1 MIRVLLV
8 DDHALVRTGI
18 RRVLEDEPDIVV
30 VGEASTGEEALALL
44 DETRPQVVV
53 MDVSMPG
60 MGGLEATH
68 RLLRRDP
75 DLRVVVVTV
84 HGAGPFP
91 RRFME
96 SGALGYLHKG
106 CSAEECRRGV
116 RLAAHGQVY
125 ISQEVAQNLAFA
137 RGGPADAFTDLSE
150 QEFEVM
156 LRTARGYS
164 TGETARALFLSPKT
178 VATYRS
184 RIFRKLGVRGVV
196 DLAHLAV
203 SHAMI
208 DPDQARGGLQ
218 LRDTGLSRPQR
229 RRATRRR
236 TG

>member
-18 RRVLEDEPDIVV
+18 RRVLEEDAEIVV
-30 VGEASTGEEALALL
+30 VGEASTGEMALALL
-44 DETRPQVVV
+44 TEACPQVVV
-53 MDVSMPG
+53 LDVSMPG

-75 DLRVVVVTV
+75 GLRIVVVTV

-91 RRFME
+91 RRFLE
-96 SGALGYLHKG
+96 AGALGYLHKG
-106 CSAEECRRGV
+106 CNAEECRRAV
-116 RLAAHGQVY
+116 HLAARGQVY
-125 ISQEVAQNLAFA
+125 ISQEVAQHLAFA
-137 RGGPADAFTDLSE
+137 RGGPGDAFADLSE

-156 LRTARGYS
+156 LRAARGYS
-164 TGETARALFLSPKT
+164 TEETAEALFLSPKT

-208 DPDQARGGLQ
+208 EPALARSALEVRGG
-218 LRDTGLSRPQR
+218 RPARAPR
-229 RRATRRR
+229 RGAARRPA
-236 TG
+236 G